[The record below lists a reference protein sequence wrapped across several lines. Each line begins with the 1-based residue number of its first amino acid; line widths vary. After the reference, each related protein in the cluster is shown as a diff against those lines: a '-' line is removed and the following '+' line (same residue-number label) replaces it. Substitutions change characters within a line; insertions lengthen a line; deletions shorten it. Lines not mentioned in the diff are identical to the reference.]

1 MWCLVSAFRLRR
13 REEEFYLED
22 KLDLRLN
29 QSSYRW
35 EMSLGEKLDLHPN
48 QKLFQIEKIGFHSS
62 QITFNSVKSHKGIL
76 WLSLS
81 QIFYKKEKIG
91 FHSSLTTLNLM
102 KSLNGRLCL
111 LLNQTTYNMSKNLE
125 EWSDLR
131 LSQKFCKVESSLK
144 EMLS

>member
-22 KLDLRLN
+22 KLDLRMK

-35 EMSLGEKLDLHPN
+35 EKSLGEKLDLQPN
-48 QKLFQIEKIGFHSS
+48 QKLFQI
-62 QITFNSVKSHKGIL
+62 
-76 WLSLS
+76 
-81 QIFYKKEKIG
+81 EKIG

-102 KSLNGRLCL
+102 KSLNVTLGL
-111 LLNQTTYNMSKNLE
+111 LFNQTTYSMSKNLE
-125 EWSDLR
+125 EWLDLR